1 VNDNG
6 STGKSMLTRREVMR
20 VAGIAAMASGT
31 LISVACTETQKTET
45 PKLEAAKHTSAPMN
59 CVPTPEENLCRVGD
73 TTQSVFLTAQ
83 PPGYVPGTAAGKYKS
98 GDSQPVFPLVAFW
111 LLLTTDNWEEYLGD
125 PNWVKKLVAEF
136 GRENKCLKCTELAVL
151 ETTMNAIWN
160 EATHGD
166 TKDHLGKVQFGPNH
180 QALNIVRTI
189 FINHR
194 NIVTAY
200 GHPPC
205 PAGGTILDIVGVV
218 PKQRP

>member
-6 STGKSMLTRREVMR
+6 NNGKLTLTRREAIR
-20 VAGIAAMASGT
+20 AAGIAAMASGT
-31 LISVACTETQKTET
+31 LISVACTEKQKTET
-45 PKLEAAKHTSAPMN
+45 PKLGVAKQISVPMN
-59 CVPTPEENLCRVGD
+59 CVPTSEENLCRAGD
-73 TTQSVFLTAQ
+73 MTPSVFINAQ
-83 PPGYVPGTAAGKYKS
+83 PPGYDPGTAAGKYQS

-111 LLLTTDNWEEYLGD
+111 LLLTTDNWEEYVGD
-125 PNWVKKLVAEF
+125 PSWVKKLVAEF
-136 GRENKCLKCTELAVL
+136 GRENKCLTCTDLTVL

-160 EATHGD
+160 EAIHGD
-166 TKDHLGKVQFGPNH
+166 TRDHLGNVQFGPNH

-189 FINHR
+189 FVNHR

-205 PAGGTILDIVGVV
+205 PGGGTILDIVGVV